1 MLNRASRRSMTPCLP
16 TTSADQAMG
25 FDADS
30 ARAAL
35 GRCAWDV
42 NKARSRTWLVGIS
55 WNRWFRQRGD
65 HLLVVARIDL
75 TECVSATGT
84 HFCVVVLRRLRAK
97 GPRTEPFTVADT
109 GFCHQLPGRRLTCCC
124 QLRLRCRRNTPLG
137 VKEGSRST
145 VVCVWKWVELERFE
159 LVAPFHVPS
168 CVSGLRLALAW
179 ATNRSYW

>member
-1 MLNRASRRSMTPCLP
+1 
-16 TTSADQAMG
+16 MG

-84 HFCVVVLRRLRAK
+84 HFCVESTLYCEDLGLRALERS
-97 GPRTEPFTVADT
+97 PS
-109 GFCHQLPGRRLTCCC
+109 QLPTRGF
-124 QLRLRCRRNTPLG
+124 
-137 VKEGSRST
+137 VIS
-145 VVCVWKWVELERFE
+145 F
-159 LVAPFHVPS
+159 
-168 CVSGLRLALAW
+168 LAGD
-179 ATNRSYW
+179 